1 MNFRGRC
8 FLAAMGV
15 LSVSGRAAAQA
26 VPAKV
31 SLRWAAPDECPDDA
45 QLVHQVESLLGESLL
60 DAGEQAL
67 SVRGSA
73 QGDPGKGYSAKV
85 SFTGA
90 QGTEERYLEHPSC
103 ENLVQ
108 ALALVIAL
116 AIDPE
121 RVRATQQTRDAQVDA
136 PVVAEPPVPSAPPEP
151 ATPAPARRAEPS
163 SASPANVERGSML
176 RGARFALHG
185 VAGAG
190 PLPRLGAGLEATLG
204 WHRQSFRLQ
213 LVGRYWVPREKAVNN
228 AAVSLDLALNTL
240 GARACWQVLAGA
252 WQAAACAGGDLGD
265 MSASGRGLGL
275 QKPRTPHALYGDLV
289 GGLELAYTGS
299 RLMPEG
305 GVEVSGALSRPH
317 FGIGQNGQPDPAF
330 FEPEAWGFSVFLGF
344 AFEL

>member
-1 MNFRGRC
+1 MNFRGAC
-8 FLAAMGV
+8 FLVAIGV

-26 VPAKV
+26 APAKV
-31 SLRWAAPDECPDDA
+31 SLRWVAPDECPDDA

-67 SVRGSA
+67 SVRASA
-73 QGDPGKGYSAKV
+73 QGNPDKGYAAKV

-121 RVRATQQTRDAQVDA
+121 RVRATQQTRDA
-136 PVVAEPPVPSAPPEP
+136 PVVAEPPAPSAPPEP
-151 ATPAPARRAEPS
+151 ATPAAVRRGEPS
-163 SASPANVERGSML
+163 LALPPNVDRGSAL

-185 VAGAG
+185 AAGAG
-190 PLPRLGAGLEATLG
+190 PLPQLGAGLEATLG
-204 WHRQSFRLQ
+204 WHRQSFRAQ

-240 GARACWQVLAGA
+240 GARACWQTLSGA

-265 MSASGRGLGL
+265 MSASGSGLGL
-275 QKPRTPHALYGDLV
+275 QSPRTPHALYGDLA

-305 GVEVSGALSRPH
+305 GVGVVLDLGT
-317 FGIGQNGQPDPAF
+317 PDQCLECLKGDA
-330 FEPEAWGFSVFLGF
+330 
-344 AFEL
+344 